1 MTQQARLV
9 HMANQIALNFAM
21 EGDDMA
27 ARATADHIANFW
39 DPRMKHAILADGSGL
54 STIAAAAIDILRAN
68 HHPAHVTRAT
78 NFATDD
84 EIGAS
89 DAG

>member
-9 HMANQIALNFAM
+9 YMANQVARNFAIQ
-21 EGDDMA
+21 GDDIA
-27 ARATADHIANFW
+27 ARATADHIASFW

-54 STIAAAAIDILRAN
+54 STVATAAVEILRRD
-68 HHPAHVTRAT
+68 HHPAHVTSAT
-78 NFATDD
+78 IFPGDH
-84 EIGAS
+84 GS